1 MSQQGNDQIVVL
13 MTAPSAEEAMRIAEM
28 LVERKL
34 AACVQ
39 ILPPMTSIYVWKGEV
54 QRENEIMLVAKS
66 TRAKF
71 DELEDAVRA
80 VHSYETPEIIA
91 LPIVAGSQ
99 SYLSWLSSCLEGS

>member
-1 MSQQGNDQIVVL
+1 MSQQANDQIVVF
-13 MTAPSAEEAMRIAEM
+13 MTAPNADEATQIAEM

-54 QRENEIMLVAKS
+54 QRESEILLVAKS

-71 DELEDAVRA
+71 DDLEEAVRA
-80 VHSYETPEIIA
+80 IHSYETPEIIA

>member
-1 MSQQGNDQIVVL
+1 MSQQTNDQIVVL
-13 MTAPSAEEAMRIAEM
+13 MTAPNAEEATRIAEM

-54 QRENEIMLVAKS
+54 QRESEILLVAKS

-71 DELEDAVRA
+71 DELEEAVRA
-80 VHSYETPEIIA
+80 MHSYETPEIIA

>member
-1 MSQQGNDQIVVL
+1 MTQKTTDESVAL
-13 MTAPSAEEAMRIAEM
+13 MRAPNADEATKIAKM

-39 ILPPMTSIYVWKGEV
+39 IVPPMTSIYVWKGEV

-71 DELEDAVRA
+71 EELEDAVRA
-80 VHSYETPEIIA
+80 IHSYETPEIIA
-91 LPIVAGSQ
+91 LTIVAGSEP
-99 SYLSWLSSCLEGS
+99 YLSWLSSCLEGS

>member
-1 MSQQGNDQIVVL
+1 MSQQANDQIVVL

-91 LPIVAGSQ
+91 LAIVAGSQ